1 MNFGI
6 CEMLSILIALM
17 LAIPVAKGDAADTS
31 LLGEMNCTAC
41 HAASKTQASWLF
53 PKAAPRLADIGK
65 SANPDWVRKHVLAPQ
80 NTMPDMLHGL
90 AEAKRE
96 KAADALTH
104 YLYSLSAPEW
114 KRVAPDKGAVA
125 RGESVFHRVGCVVCH
140 APQRGSMVGEN
151 PVPLPDMS
159 KKWNLKGLQ
168 QFLLAS
174 LASHPSGRM
183 PSMGLTDGE
192 AFDVAHYL
200 LRETKIFSPLEVA
213 VYRTRIRSLEEIDSA
228 EVTSTTPMKDFSM
241 NVMGAS
247 GRLVLRFSG
256 WLRVDQAGDYNFFLN
271 ADGSSRIS
279 LDGKWVTD
287 EDSWENEKTKAKGTL
302 HLDAGWHLLKLDL
315 AQRGQLPPK
324 LLAEWEG
331 PGIAREPLPMNRMR
345 ADRDVESTSEPKPF
359 VVDAAKAGLGKVLYA
374 EMNCATC
381 HEGKAPAK
389 PLPALAAL
397 RGTRGCLA
405 DKPLATAPDF
415 HFSKEQRDAV
425 QSALADLNRAELAA
439 PNPQQRV
446 AQTMATFRCTSCHVR
461 DGNGG
466 VGKQLDA
473 FFTAN
478 VDDLG
483 DEGRLPP
490 SLDGAGDRLRPE
502 WLTKVLSLGSAVRPY
517 MNTRMPQFGVA
528 NVGHLTELFVA
539 LDRHPQPLAPVSDS
553 ADVLRDAGRKLVGTD
568 GLSCIACHR
577 FARQP
582 AHMLQV
588 LDLTTVTER
597 LNEDWFRAFLRDP
610 NHFHPATRMPP
621 FWPGGRSVIPGVLG
635 GDTDRQHAALWTYL
649 ADGARAKFPEGLSR
663 KNMEIVVG
671 GEPVLYRGKLWEAG
685 FRAIALGYPGQMNV
699 AFDAEEMRL
708 SLLWRGRFLDASP
721 HWSVQGMGS
730 IHPLGKDPVIFPHG
744 TSFAVL
750 NDLTAPWPVAPGKEV
765 GMKFRGYQLDA
776 LKRPTLLYA
785 FQEIGVQDSFTN
797 IELDGKPALHRT
809 LKFAGPEIAGL
820 HFRVAAGKL
829 ALAGDNTWRLDNALT
844 LHIGTPIKAITR
856 GEGARQELILPVRIE
871 NQKAQLEID
880 YVW

>member
-1 MNFGI
+1 MMKHITPILFFILAVAARASDADRGRAL
-6 CEMLSILIALM
+6 LS
-17 LAIPVAKGDAADTS
+17 
-31 LLGEMNCTAC
+31 EMNCTAC
-41 HAASKTQASWLF
+41 HAATKSQSAWLIPKT
-53 PKAAPRLADIGK
+53 APRLADIGNY
-65 SANPDWVRKHVLAPQ
+65 ANPDWVKKHLLAPQ
-80 NTMPDMLHGL
+80 NSMPHVLHGL
-90 AEAKRE
+90 AADERE
-96 KAADALTH
+96 KSAEALTH
-104 YLYSLSAPEW
+104 YLYSTSAPKW

-140 APQRGSMVGEN
+140 APQRGVKVGEN
-151 PVPLPDMS
+151 PAPLAGMS
-159 KKWNLKGLQ
+159 EKWELGGLRR
-168 QFLLAS
+168 FLADPLAI
-174 LASHPSGRM
+174 HPSGRM
-183 PSMGLTDGE
+183 PSLGLTEGE

-200 LRETKIFSPLEVA
+200 LRDTKIFSPLEVA
-213 VYRTRIRSLEEIDSA
+213 VYRTQIRSLNEIDTA
-228 EVTSTTPMKDFSM
+228 EVTSTTPMPGLSM
-241 NVMGAS
+241 NIPGAN

-256 WLRVDQAGDYNFFLN
+256 WLRVDQAGEYTFFLT
-271 ADGSSRIS
+271 ADGSARGS
-279 LDGKWVTD
+279 LDEKWVEY
-287 EDSWENEKTKAKGTL
+287 EDSWENEQTKAKGTL
-302 HLDAGWHLLKLDL
+302 HLDAGWHSLKLDF

-331 PGIAREPLPMNRMR
+331 PGLAREPLPMNRMR
-345 ADRDVESTSEPKPF
+345 ADRNVESTTEPKLF
-359 VVDAAKAGLGKVLYA
+359 AVDSVKAARGKTLYA
-374 EMNCATC
+374 AMNCAVC
-381 HEGKAPAK
+381 HEGKAPSK
-389 PLPALAAL
+389 SLPALAAL
-397 RGTRGCLA
+397 QVTRGCLA
-405 DKPLATAPDF
+405 EKLSASVPDF
-415 HFSKEQRDAV
+415 HFSQEQRTAV
-425 QSALADLNRAELAA
+425 QAALTELNRSELAA
-439 PNPQQRV
+439 PAPQQRV
-446 AQTMATFRCTSCHVR
+446 AQTMATFRCDSCHVR
-461 DGNGG
+461 DGKGG
-466 VGKQLDA
+466 VSKQIDS

-502 WLTKVLSLGSAVRPY
+502 RLAKVLNQGSVVRPY
-517 MNTRMPQFGVA
+517 LNTRMPQFGVA

-553 ADVLRDAGRKLVGTD
+553 ADVLLRDAGRKLVGTD

-588 LDLTTVTER
+588 MDLTTVTER

-610 NHFHPATRMPP
+610 NRYHPATRMPP
-621 FWPGGRSVIPGVLG
+621 FWPGGRSVIPDVLG

-671 GEPVLYRGKLWEAG
+671 GDPVLYRGKLWEAG
-685 FRAIALGYPGQMNV
+685 FRAIALGYPDQMNV

-708 SLLWRGRFLDASP
+708 SLLWRGRFIDASP
-721 HWSVQGMGS
+721 HWNVQGMGS

-829 ALAGDNTWRLDNALT
+829 APAGDNTWRLDNALT
-844 LHIGTPIKAITR
+844 LHIGNPIKAITR
-856 GEGARQELILPVRIE
+856 GEGARQELLLPVRIE